1 MKESY
6 IKYLKYLEET
16 ITWRRNL
23 DLITKRM
30 LEKYPGNYKVVE
42 YYSSKRGCFGLKL
55 QFDNEKEET
64 LFILKNS

>member
-6 IKYLKYLEET
+6 IKYLRALENAVGH
-16 ITWRRNL
+16 RNL
-23 DLITKRM
+23 NLINERM
-30 LEKYPGNYKVVE
+30 LEKYPGNYKVIE

-64 LFILKNS
+64 LFILKYS